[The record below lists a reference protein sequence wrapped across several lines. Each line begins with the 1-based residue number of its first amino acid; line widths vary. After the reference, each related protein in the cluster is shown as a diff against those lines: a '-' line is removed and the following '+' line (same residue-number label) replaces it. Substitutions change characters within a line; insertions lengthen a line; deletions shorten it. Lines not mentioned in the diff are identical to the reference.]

1 MTSPIIET
9 NIERILEDNL
19 WEEVGLID
27 ARISNLM
34 LEINNLNARKDKL
47 ERIAIAADIPN
58 PKHTEQ

>member
-27 ARISNLM
+27 TRIANLM
-34 LEINNLNARKDKL
+34 LEVNNLNLRKEKL
-47 ERIAIAADIPN
+47 ERIAEAADIPN
-58 PKHTEQ
+58 PKHTER